1 MNELAKEDLENCLD
15 FDIYKEFDKFYENYD
30 AKQKEEIFRNYLIML
45 KPKYVYISYI
55 YHCLLFDKFKNEL
68 SSSQLI
74 VNSSKFEDNQ
84 FFSVLS
90 KFQNQITFI
99 KLNHKKYLDFH
110 DMINLQY
117 IKMWKKPNKFLISDL
132 INFLPPGRVFVLL
145 SIFTENFSN
154 IIDLNEGKY
163 KLFISIKD
171 QNKVDKDSAILNI
184 NKPIINIESVF
195 INSIFVRCFRYQN
208 YFLSTV
214 KVPNSI

>member
-1 MNELAKEDLENCLD
+1 ME
-15 FDIYKEFDKFYENYD
+15 
-30 AKQKEEIFRNYLIML
+30 
-45 KPKYVYISYI
+45 
-55 YHCLLFDKFKNEL
+55 
-68 SSSQLI
+68 
-74 VNSSKFEDNQ
+74 
-84 FFSVLS
+84 
-90 KFQNQITFI
+90 
-99 KLNHKKYLDFH
+99 
-110 DMINLQY
+110 
-117 IKMWKKPNKFLISDL
+117 KPNKFLISDL

-214 KVPNSI
+214 KVPNANIYGIYLFRNLILLLKGDKDHKIQYNHTHTTFNGTKLALSPNEYNAYDQKKGYYFTSDSIEKLSINSGLEFFDESSNFPNIKKVKMQILSFKKNKFPISRSRKINFA